1 LSDRIGIG
9 MNISF
14 GQGSPQYGGR
24 ARIGKRLAR
33 YILAPLNNMPLGIS
47 QKCQPPTAPWRGLL
61 HRLNLLKRIVY
72 LWYRR
77 QPIRERFAPT
87 RSGADISAKSR
98 LNQRFLF
105 ILLAVLLMPT
115 SAMAAPKTIVAFG
128 DSLTQGYGLPQGDG
142 LVPQLQ
148 AWLDRAGADVR
159 VLNAGVSGDTTAGGL
174 SRIDWTLTPDV
185 DAIIVN
191 LGGNDILRGIA
202 PETARAN
209 LDGVLAAI
217 TAKGLPVLLVGL
229 DPPTNFGPAFKD
241 GYDRLY
247 PELAAKYGALFYASY
262 LGTLMETGDRAQ
274 VLKTLMQP
282 DAIHPNAD
290 GVKAIVKVLGPKV
303 LDLIE
308 RIE

>member
-1 LSDRIGIG
+1 MGI
-9 MNISF
+9 F
-14 GQGSPQYGGR
+14 RKLVSPQYGGR
-24 ARIGKRLAR
+24 VAIGKRLAR
-33 YILAPLNNMPLGIS
+33 YILLA
-47 QKCQPPTAPWRGLL
+47 
-61 HRLNLLKRIVY
+61 V
-72 LWYRR
+72 
-77 QPIRERFAPT
+77 
-87 RSGADISAKSR
+87 
-98 LNQRFLF
+98 
-105 ILLAVLLMPT
+105 AVLLMPIGVF
-115 SAMAAPKTIVAFG
+115 AAPKTIVAFG

-148 AWLDRAGADVR
+148 AWLDAAGAEVS
-159 VLNAGVSGDTTAGGL
+159 VLNAGVSGDTTAGGRA
-174 SRIDWTLTPDV
+174 RIDWTLTPDV

-202 PETARAN
+202 PETAREN

-217 TAKGLPVLLVGL
+217 TTKGLPVLLVGL
-229 DPPTNFGPAFKD
+229 DPPTNFGPDFKD

-247 PELAAKYGALFYASY
+247 PDLAAKYDTLFYPSY

-290 GVKAIVKVLGPKV
+290 GVKAIVNVLGPKV